1 MQHEGPLEEYYAWL
15 KEVPESDFIG
25 ADTENSGTVRPIEL
39 WAGIH
44 YCTGIST
51 AIKRNDRIWSRYFP
65 FRHPAD
71 NLEKSDLA
79 TLKSILES
87 KKLGFHNVPIDL
99 AALETL
105 GINVTIPPHDSIV
118 LAHMV
123 NEEFPSKELEW
134 LSRYI
139 FKRFP
144 EHHPY
149 ARYATG
155 KDDKLKK
162 YTDIWGW
169 DDVPVWLMTPYAC
182 LDAEIQYAITDVFLQ
197 EMRP

>member
-1 MQHEGPLEEYYAWL
+1 MRGSKKYRNPTLSERIQKTPVRLDLSNFGQAYITVPVSQQQSNGTTEYGHATFRL
-15 KEVPESDFIG
+15 
-25 ADTENSGTVRPIEL
+25 DTLPTTLRSLILQNL
-39 WAGIH
+39 
-44 YCTGIST
+44 
-51 AIKRNDRIWSRYFP
+51 SRYLRARNWDSIMFP
-65 FRHPAD
+65 STSRR
-71 NLEKSDLA
+71 
-79 TLKSILES
+79 S
-87 KKLGFHNVPIDL
+87 KHSEL
-99 AALETL
+99 
-105 GINVTIPPHDSIV
+105 TIPPHDSIV

-155 KDDKLKK
+155 KDEKLKK